1 MYFNSKN
8 MKPVPFTVLVQIFI
22 FSAGPLCRPRM
33 LLNSEVFQGLTTIQG
48 GIVLFKSVGRRF
60 KTDCF
65 CKKFRKVLESFR
77 RRELYLEV
85 EFGEKLVFR

>member
-33 LLNSEVFQGLTTIQG
+33 LLNSEGIPGTHYYSR

-65 CKKFRKVLESFR
+65 CKKFRKVL
-77 RRELYLEV
+77 
-85 EFGEKLVFR
+85 KLQKERTFIRG